1 VATYDHELLQA
12 AGRLLDREAGRRGK
26 LAGARV
32 RRSIS
37 TSYYALFHFLTD
49 EAGARIVGTGGGLL
63 RRRRILTRTFTHA
76 GVKRALEN
84 LEKDNPEISQ
94 RMQEDEVRKIVN
106 QGMSSFYEEAN
117 ADVKLDFA
125 PVIEQ
130 LQRAAQRP

>member
-1 VATYDHELLQA
+1 MSGRNCA
-12 AGRLLDREAGRRGK
+12 AADRIFFDQLTPEERKKFIEMTMPEGFRQFMLALNKMDPERRK
-26 LAGARV
+26 
-32 RRSIS
+32 
-37 TSYYALFHFLTD
+37 
-49 EAGARIVGTGGGLL
+49 RI
-63 RRRRILTRTFTHA
+63 
-76 GVKRALEN
+76 VKRALEN